1 MGTGDTTYKVLPT
14 YTGINNITQIS
25 LGGTHTLALDTEG
38 HVWSWG
44 YNGYGELGNGT
55 TTSSTEK
62 VQVPNLTDVIQ
73 ISAGSNTM
81 HVLKKDGTVW
91 SWGRNDCGE
100 YGDGTTVSK
109 KPNISN

>member
-1 MGTGDTTYKVLPT
+1 MDIMDMDNWEQETQHTKVLPT

-62 VQVPNLTDVIQ
+62 N
-73 ISAGSNTM
+73 
-81 HVLKKDGTVW
+81 K
-91 SWGRNDCGE
+91 
-100 YGDGTTVSK
+100 
-109 KPNISN
+109 